1 MLFTEPLF
9 LFAFL
14 PAVILVWLALPRGR
28 LWLLLA
34 ASLAFYSW
42 GEPQFVPV
50 VLASA
55 GLDYALGPAVARG
68 SPWALRLGVAA
79 NLAVLV
85 VYKYLGFL
93 GGIAGMALP
102 AIALPI
108 GVSFVVFEKITYL
121 ADISRGLAPARAGF
135 ARYLAY
141 VLFFPKLLAGPIVKF
156 HDIAP
161 QFALPPA
168 PSLDAFTAGFA
179 RFMLGVI
186 KKILLADI
194 LAGGADSLFA
204 RPDGAIGFAEAWTA
218 VLLFT
223 LQIYLDFSAYS
234 DMAIGLARIFGFRLR
249 ENFDRPYTSASI
261 TEFWR
266 RWHISLSSWV
276 RDYLYIPLGGN
287 RAGRGRQAVNLW
299 ICFLASGLWHGAA
312 WTYVAWGAFHGLF
325 LALDKLFLLR
335 LLARLPRLLA
345 IGLTLIVVMAGWA
358 IFRAAS
364 LGQAG
369 HMLAAMVH
377 PGWRGAG
384 FVWPNDLALAALA
397 GAAIC
402 AAPLILPT
410 ERLLGRRPVQWGVQL
425 AGLLLFAAALG
436 RAVAE
441 PFRPFLY
448 FRF

>member
-14 PAVILVWLALPRGR
+14 PVVVVVWLGLPRGR

-55 GLDYALGPAVARG
+55 ALDYALGPAVARG
-68 SPWALRLGVAA
+68 SPWALRLGVVA

-93 GGIAGMALP
+93 GGMAGLALP

-121 ADISRGLAPARAGF
+121 ADLSRGLVPPRRGF

-141 VLFFPKLLAGPIVKF
+141 VLFFPKLLAGPIIKF
-156 HDIAP
+156 HEIAP
-161 QFALPPA
+161 QFAHPPS

-194 LAGGADSLFA
+194 LAGGADTLFA
-204 RPDGAIGFAEAWTA
+204 RPDAAIGFSEAWA
-218 VLLFT
+218 GVLLFT

-234 DMAIGLARIFGFRLR
+234 DMAIGLARIFGFPLR
-249 ENFDRPYTSASI
+249 ENFDQPYTAASI

-266 RWHISLSSWV
+266 RWHISLTTWI

-287 RAGRGRQAVNLW
+287 RAGRARQALNLW

-335 LLARLPRLLA
+335 WLGVLPRLLA
-345 IGLTLIVVMAGWA
+345 NGVTLLLVMVGWA
-358 IFRAAS
+358 IFRASS
-364 LGQAG
+364 LRQAW
-369 HMLAAMVH
+369 HILAAMAH

-384 FVWPNDLALAALA
+384 FVWANDLALATLA
-397 GAAIC
+397 GIAVC
-402 AAPLILPT
+402 VAPLVLPLD
-410 ERLLGRRPVQWGVQL
+410 RLGGRRAVQWGVQL

-436 RAVAE
+436 RAVAD

>member
-14 PAVILVWLALPRGR
+14 PTVTLVWLALPGVR

-42 GEPQFVPV
+42 GEPHFVPV

-55 GLDYALGPAVARG
+55 VLDYALGPAVARG
-68 SPWALRLGVAA
+68 SAWALRLGVAA
-79 NLAVLV
+79 NLAVLLI
-85 VYKYLGFL
+85 YKYLGFL
-93 GGIAGMALP
+93 GGIAGLTLP
-102 AIALPI
+102 AVALPI

-121 ADISRGLAPARAGF
+121 VDISRGLVPPRGGF

-141 VLFFPKLLAGPIVKF
+141 VLFFPKLLAGPIITF
-156 HDIAP
+156 HQIAP
-161 QFALPPA
+161 QFAHPAA
-168 PSLDAFTAGFA
+168 PSLDSFTAGFA

-194 LAGGADSLFA
+194 VAGGADTLFA
-204 RPDGAIGFAEAWTA
+204 RPDADIGFSEAWDA

-266 RWHISLSSWV
+266 RWHMSLTAWI
-276 RDYLYIPLGGN
+276 REYLYIPLGGN

-335 LLARLPRLLA
+335 WLAVLPRLLA
-345 IGLTLIVVMAGWA
+345 NGLTLLVVMAGWA
-358 IFRAAS
+358 IFRAGS

-377 PGWRGAG
+377 PGLRGAG
-384 FVWPNDLALAALA
+384 FVWPNDVALAALA
-397 GAAIC
+397 GVAVC
-402 AAPLILPT
+402 AAPLILPIPN
-410 ERLLGRRPVQWGVQL
+410 LLRRRAVQWGVQW
-425 AGLLLFAAALG
+425 AGLLLFIAALV
-436 RAVAE
+436 RAVAD